1 MKVWYLLRHSSFF
14 QVKDLANIMDLSIYM
29 ISLDTSLSGQ
39 SYLLQS
45 TGYGDKLFFI

>member
-1 MKVWYLLRHSSFF
+1 
-14 QVKDLANIMDLSIYM
+14 MDLSIYM

-45 TGYGDKLFFI
+45 TGYGDKLFFIWKVESSVFTL